1 MPSLNQ
7 LLINDD
13 FVALSSTLKKQNIFD
28 MLNVG
33 DRETIHSRF
42 LGYLLDPNATHGLG
56 TAFLECFLLCLSIY
70 TEGGKIPEIP
80 VSSLDLDM
88 ANVTC
93 EWSAK
98 GETAQRIDVII
109 VIPYKTRGRL
119 IIAIECKLKAA
130 QSPGQLASYDEI
142 LKKEFAEES
151 SKRQV
156 HRIFLTRYEEAPESN
171 EWSAVLWQDL
181 VSKALNVTITKSGTD
196 LSPKVQHL
204 LCDYKSVISSWSD
217 ESDTQDVEELCQRL
231 SDYAEL
237 LKDEKNAAALYLRAK
252 HREAYESLSDYFSR
266 DERKNLL
273 PVFSA
278 ALKQKEFHE
287 SDSNNKHFRFWPASL
302 AKHPL
307 SPELSPFPS
316 RWTKDRL
323 PMLFEIEVDKS
334 RGSDDLRSKLFLQ
347 FGPMGDQYLD
357 ERYKLITALRV
368 AFESDDNWKT
378 SKKKE
383 IGSKWARIV
392 DLKPGFVGIAKES
405 APEIFSAYFEAAA
418 GIVEKVE
425 EIVRRF
431 PAFNK
436 ESSDALQ

>member
-13 FVALSSTLKKQNIFD
+13 FIVLSSKLKKQNIFN

-70 TEGGKIPEIP
+70 AEGGKIPEIP

-93 EWSAK
+93 EWSVK
-98 GETAQRIDVII
+98 GEMAQRIDVIML
-109 VIPYKTRGRL
+109 IPYKTSSRL
-119 IIAIECKLKAA
+119 VIAIECKVKAA
-130 QSPGQLASYDEI
+130 QSPGQLARYDEI
-142 LKKEFAEES
+142 LKKEFPEES
-151 SKRQV
+151 QLKQV

-171 EWSAVLWQDL
+171 DWSAVLWQDL
-181 VSKALNVTITKSGTD
+181 VSKALSVTVTKSSTD

-204 LCDYKSVISSWSD
+204 LCDYQSVISSWSD
-217 ESDTQDVEELCQRL
+217 DSETQDVEDLCQRL

-237 LKDEKNAAALYLRAK
+237 LKDENNAAILYLRAK

-278 ALKQKEFHE
+278 TLKQKEFHE

-323 PMLFEIEVDKS
+323 PLLFEIEVDKS
-334 RGSDDLRSKLFLQ
+334 RGSRDLRSKLFLQ
-347 FGPMGDQYLD
+347 FGPMSDQYLD
-357 ERYKLITALRV
+357 ERYQLIAALRD
-368 AFESDDNWKT
+368 AFDGDDNWKAG
-378 SKKKE
+378 KKKE
-383 IGSKWARIV
+383 IGSKWARIA
-392 DLKPGFVGIAKES
+392 DLKPGFVDIETES
-405 APEIFSAYFEAAA
+405 APEIFSAYLEAAA

-431 PAFNK
+431 PVFNK
-436 ESSDALQ
+436 DSLDAI